1 MNHLL
6 LIMLGIFR
14 MVVIP
19 AEFSD
24 RAFVR
29 EYAELEADVRL
40 AERYF
45 NDQLDHEDSLSLSLG
60 PIVRLS
66 GPTAYYGAN
75 YTDRRDILL
84 HEGVMEA
91 CRLADETTDFSKAD
105 AVIMIAAG
113 MSEADGAGA
122 DLIWPQYARF
132 SDYSKSLRLD
142 GRELDRFAVATE
154 LSSDAGRDPKPAGIR
169 ILCHEIGHT
178 LGLQDLYDSDGDGSG
193 GTSDGLRGT
202 SLMGSIEGKG
212 PGLPPNFSA
221 LDLEILGMG
230 DCDTLSAGQHTL
242 SPIHKG
248 RRYIKA
254 FTDNEG
260 EFFLLECRSNDGWDK
275 DLGGKGLL
283 IYHIDMSASDAGY
296 SDYYGRSMSAAERWE
311 KSQINANPAHQ
322 CAYIVAAVPGSDK
335 TEDIFFPRPGHD
347 SFGSDTRPAFRF
359 WNGNTSG
366 LAISDIRLESDG
378 SISFTASEPIK
389 ITGTS
394 IFQDAAIIQW
404 KTAENFKNILGYEI
418 EWTDGTDTWTD
429 SIEAGS
435 SSYTISGLIPQKH
448 YGFKLTLK
456 ASEENRYSV
465 RDAFITKYYRNDTHP
480 YIYLNSA
487 DRNSDGS
494 FMAGSKIPL
503 RIFNAPGI
511 QEVRWYFNGRLIE
524 VGADGYYTI
533 NTSGRLRAEITYLN
547 GDSEVIIKDIML

>member
-66 GPTAYYGAN
+66 EPTAYYGAN

-113 MSEADGAGA
+113 MSEADGAGS

-154 LSSDAGRDPKPAGIR
+154 LSSDAGRDPEPAGIR

-311 KSQINANPAHQ
+311 KSQINANPSHQ

-335 TEDIFFPRPGHD
+335 TEDIFFPRPGHN

>member
-40 AERYF
+40 AEKYF

-66 GPTAYYGAN
+66 EPTAYYGAN

-113 MSEADGAGA
+113 MSEADGAGS

-142 GRELDRFAVATE
+142 GRELDKFAVATE
-154 LSSDAGRDPKPAGIR
+154 LSSDAGRDPEPAGIR

-359 WNGNTSG
+359 WNGNTSS

>member
-178 LGLQDLYDSDGDGSG
+178 FGLQDLYDSDGDGSG

-311 KSQINANPAHQ
+311 KSQINANPSHQ